1 MSIKPNLRKR
11 IALKLFSSL
20 QRDRVNEHKLRTLF
34 WECTLRCNLKC
45 RHCGS
50 DCKHEAEQKDM
61 PAEDF
66 FKVLDTQITPNVET
80 TKLMVILSGGEVLLR
95 NDLELIGA
103 SLYKRGYPWGIVTN
117 GMALTEE
124 RFRSLLRVGLRSI
137 TVSFDGFEAEHNYV
151 RGNSQS
157 FKNALRAARLISH
170 EPSVAYDIVTCVTP
184 QLIPRLNEFKE
195 FLISEGILHWR
206 LFTIFPVGRAATDM
220 TMQLCDADFRTLLE
234 FIKQSRNE
242 GRIDVSYA
250 CEGFLGSYE
259 GEVRRSFYNCSAGVS
274 TASIRIDG
282 AISGCTS
289 IRSEYAQGNIYCD
302 NFWDV
307 WTSRF
312 EKFRHREWAKNG
324 ECESCSM
331 WKYCEGGGMH
341 LRDNNGKLLVCHY
354 KRLKGSF

>member
-1 MSIKPNLRKR
+1 MKSRPNLRKR
-11 IALKLFSSL
+11 VALWLFSSL
-20 QRDRVNEHKLRTLF
+20 QRDRVAEHRLRTLF

-61 PAEDF
+61 PSEDF
-66 FKVLDTQITPNVET
+66 FRVLDSQITPNVDPH
-80 TKLMVILSGGEVLLR
+80 KVMIILSGGEVLLR
-95 NDLELIGA
+95 DDLELIGA
-103 SLYKRGYPWGIVTN
+103 SLYQRGYPWGIVTN

-124 RFRSLLRVGLRSI
+124 RFRSLLRSGLRSI
-137 TVSFDGFEAEHNYV
+137 TVSFDGFEEEHNYV
-151 RGNSQS
+151 RGNGQS

-184 QLIPRLNEFKE
+184 SLIPRLEEFKE
-195 FLISEGILHWR
+195 FLISEGILRWR
-206 LFTIFPVGRAATDM
+206 LFTIFPVGRAANDM

-234 FIKQSRNE
+234 FVKRTRKE
-242 GRIDVSYA
+242 GKIDASYA
-250 CEGFLGSYE
+250 CEGFLGAFE
-259 GEVRRSFYNCSAGVS
+259 GDVRRSFYNCSAGVS

-289 IRSEYAQGNIYCD
+289 IRSEYSQGSIYRD

-312 EKFRHREWAKNG
+312 EQFRNRDWAKTDQ
-324 ECESCSM
+324 CASCSM
-331 WKYCEGGGMH
+331 WQYCQGGGMH
-341 LRDNNGKLLVCHY
+341 LRDNNGELLVCHY
-354 KRLKGSF
+354 KRLK